1 MKKILLISLVIVT
14 MSMLFACGN
23 SESKNTDKQNVA
35 SVEKD
40 SITANTIQ
48 VYYFHGSIRCHT
60 CVSVDENTHQYLK
73 ELYPVKMDKGD
84 IIFKSINID
93 KNERPDLVEKY
104 QIYGQTLLFIKGDKV
119 INMTDD
125 AFKYV
130 ITNPEKWKQLVD
142 DTMTDIITS

>member
-1 MKKILLISLVIVT
+1 MKKIFFISIAISIL
-14 MSMLFACGN
+14 SLLFACGG
-23 SESKNTDKQNVA
+23 SEAKNTETQDVT
-35 SVEKD
+35 SVDKD

-73 ELYPVKMDKGD
+73 ELYPAKMDKGD
-84 IIFKSINID
+84 IVFKSINID
-93 KNERPDLVEKY
+93 EGERPDLVKKY

-119 INMTDD
+119 IDLTDD

-130 ITNPEKWKQLVD
+130 TTNPEKWKQIVEDRIYNL
-142 DTMTDIITS
+142 IS

>member
-1 MKKILLISLVIVT
+1 MKKILIISFVFVT
-14 MSMLFACGN
+14 LSTLFACN
-23 SESKNTDKQNVA
+23 SSETKNTDTQNTT
-35 SVEKD
+35 SVKKD

-60 CVSVDENTHQYLK
+60 CVSVDENTHQYIKDLF
-73 ELYPVKMDKGD
+73 PVKLDKGD

-93 KNERPDLVEKY
+93 KDERPDLVKKY

-119 INMTDD
+119 INLTDD

-130 ITNPEKWKQLVD
+130 STNPEKWKQIVE
-142 DTMTDIITS
+142 DITNDLIN